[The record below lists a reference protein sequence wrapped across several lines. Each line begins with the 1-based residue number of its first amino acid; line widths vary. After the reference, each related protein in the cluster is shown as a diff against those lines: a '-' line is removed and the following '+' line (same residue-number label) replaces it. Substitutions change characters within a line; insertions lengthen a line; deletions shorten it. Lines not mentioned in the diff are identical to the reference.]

1 MECVMLKNLFF
12 KILISLSASTDF
24 PSCYVGISIAQNK
37 CLISLLYLLVNF
49 ISANSTPQILSL
61 NEEQTFLF

>member
-1 MECVMLKNLFF
+1 MCYVENFLFF

-49 ISANSTPQILSL
+49 ISANSTLQILSL